1 MKKIKEQKKE
11 KKKWSRKKKLI
22 LYPIISFFVI
32 IALLSACTAAGFM
45 AVEHDVKDANRKS
58 RYIQIFTEIME
69 KKAGTDLTKPKAS
82 DFDEFREMEDERAEQ
97 SGYIVKMEGNVY
109 DKAGNYYEARTEFWT
124 PKNLKRYQV
133 DLAKC
138 QKKGKSEKEKQKEA
152 EEKAKAKAEAE
163 KKAAEKKK
171 KEEEAKAKA
180 EAKKK
185 EKAKAKKESEEATE
199 SDTESSTEEESSDWN
214 SAAEKVT
221 DQDRIATYETAFQ
234 TALDDKKANLKY
246 PWDYSDYDMIEK
258 KYTYKGKD
266 GYMVSVTCSKITT
279 SADSDYH
286 TGYMVMWISKDSMD
300 DLSDCVVTLLQFDGE
315 SLV

>member
-1 MKKIKEQKKE
+1 MKKIKEHKKE

-22 LYPIISFFVI
+22 LYPIISFVVI

-45 AVEHDVKDANRKS
+45 AVEHDVKDANRKA
-58 RYIQIFTEIME
+58 RYMQIFAEIME

-133 DLAKC
+133 DLVKC

-171 KEEEAKAKA
+171 KEEAKKKA
-180 EAKKK
+180 EAKKKK

-199 SDTESSTEEESSDWN
+199 SDTESGTEEESSDWN

-221 DQDRIATYETAFQ
+221 NSDRIATYETLFQ
-234 TALDDKKANLKY
+234 TKLDEKEANLKY
-246 PWDYSDYDMIEK
+246 PWDYNEYDMIEK
-258 KYTYKGKD
+258 KYTYQSKN
-266 GYMVSVTCSKITT
+266 GYMASVECNKISVKGDATYHSGRIVFWIDKDMNEYTVSI
-279 SADSDYH
+279 
-286 TGYMVMWISKDSMD
+286 
-300 DLSDCVVTLLQFDGE
+300 LEFDGE
-315 SLV
+315 SVL

>member
-1 MKKIKEQKKE
+1 MKKIKEHKKE

-45 AVEHDVKDANRKS
+45 AVEHDVKDANRKA

-69 KKAGTDLTKPKAS
+69 KKAGTDLAKPKAS

-97 SGYIVKMEGNVY
+97 SGYIVKMKGNVY
-109 DKAGNYYEARTEFWT
+109 DKAGNYYEARTEFWA

-171 KEEEAKAKA
+171 KEEAKKKAEAKA

-185 EKAKAKKESEEATE
+185 KKPDYEYE
-199 SDTESSTEEESSDWN
+199 SDR
-214 SAAEKVT
+214 AAEDVWT
-221 DQDRIATYETAFQ
+221 DAVRAGFDAAKIDVSGDAHTSNGKEDAAGVDVVYTMAY
-234 TALDDKKANLKY
+234 DDQEQAQ
-246 PWDYSDYDMIEK
+246 
-258 KYTYKGKD
+258 KD
-266 GYMVSVTCSKITT
+266 GEKLKKMVLKHAKYGSVTVQKYKV
-279 SADSDYH
+279 DYKWDN
-286 TGYMVMWISKDSMD
+286 YD
-300 DLSDCVVTLLQFDGE
+300 
-315 SLV
+315 